1 MGFFSPTKES
11 LSLKRIW
18 QTKKKKDQVFLKKLL
33 SRYRM
38 VIINEETFEEQAQ
51 FRVSR
56 LNFMI
61 LVILIIGSIF
71 TATFVT
77 IAYTPLKEV
86 IPGYDSSEIT
96 AKSHS
101 KLIYNRLFDHSLQPK
116 H

>member
-1 MGFFSPTKES
+1 MYWGSFSPTKES

-18 QTKKKKDQVFLKKLL
+18 QTKKKKGSGFLKKLL

-51 FRVSR
+51 VRVSR

-61 LVILIIGSIF
+61 LVILIIASIF

-77 IAYTPLKEV
+77 IAYTPLKADYPRV
-86 IPGYDSSEIT
+86 
-96 AKSHS
+96 
-101 KLIYNRLFDHSLQPK
+101 
-116 H
+116 